1 MSLSERQAAGAVLLA
16 AIAFAAISIFT
27 IIATRD
33 GTTLSMFMLVR
44 FGVAALVLGIPARR
58 ELLRPWTAQTGRVFV
73 AGAIGQSLVGV
84 LSLASLRWIPAA
96 TLVVLFYTFPAW
108 VTLGAAWRGSEP
120 LTPAR
125 TIALLLSLTGI
136 LLLVGWPG
144 SSAIDPLGAS
154 LALAAAVVYAIYIP
168 IMRKVQVGIG
178 SLHATW
184 LISVGVTI
192 VFAVAAV
199 LRGEFTLALTPAAWA
214 ASVATGIFSTALGL
228 LFFLRGLAVLGSVR
242 TSILSTIEPI
252 VAAAMAS
259 VVLGQPITR
268 PMVVGGAFIMA
279 AVVIIA
285 SGPAVAARQ
294 AARP

>member
-1 MSLSERQAAGAVLLA
+1 MSLSERRAAGAVLVA
-16 AIAFAAISIFT
+16 AVSFAAISIFT

-33 GTTLSMFMLVR
+33 GTALSMFMLVR
-44 FGVAALVLGIPARR
+44 FGAAALVLLIPAWRDLR
-58 ELLRPWTAQTGRVFV
+58 RPWTLRTGQIFA

-108 VTLGAAWRGSEP
+108 VTLGAAWRGTEP
-120 LTPAR
+120 LSPAR
-125 TIALLLSLTGI
+125 AIALALSLIGI

-144 SSAIDPLGAS
+144 SGGIDPLGAS
-154 LALAAAVVYAIYIP
+154 LALSAAVVYAIYIP
-168 IMRKVQVGIG
+168 VMQKLQAGVG

-184 LISVGVTI
+184 LITLGVTV
-192 VFAVAAV
+192 VFVAATV

-214 ASVATGIFSTALGL
+214 ASVATGVLSTALGL
-228 LFFLRGLAVLGSVR
+228 LLFLRGLAVLGSVR
-242 TSILSTIEPI
+242 TSILSTVEPI
-252 VAAAMAS
+252 FAAVMAS
-259 VVLGQPITR
+259 LVLGQPITL

-285 SGPAVAARQ
+285 AGPAVTARQ
-294 AARP
+294 ATRP